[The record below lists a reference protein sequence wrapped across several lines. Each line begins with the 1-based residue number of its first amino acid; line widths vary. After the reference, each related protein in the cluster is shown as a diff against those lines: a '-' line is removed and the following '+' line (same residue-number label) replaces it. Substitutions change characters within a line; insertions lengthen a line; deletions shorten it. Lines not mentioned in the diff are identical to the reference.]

1 MFPSVDQ
8 VGKCTVFNINGKSG
22 VKMTQLLENTVNY
35 WPLVAQ
41 VLSVP
46 QTKADYQRTVT
57 LLDELVDIVGD
68 DESHSLTSLMDT
80 LSLLVESYENEHY
93 PITDVSAK
101 EVLQSIMQ
109 EHGLQE
115 SDFPEIGD
123 QHQVLGILNGE
134 QELNSQQICALS
146 KRFHVSHLVLS

>member
-1 MFPSVDQ
+1 MI
-8 VGKCTVFNINGKSG
+8 KTNGKSG
-22 VKMTQLLENTVNY
+22 VKMTQLLENTVNS
-35 WPLVAQ
+35 WPRVAQ
-41 VLSVP
+41 VLSIP

-68 DESHSLTSLMDT
+68 DESHSLISLMDT

-93 PITDVSAK
+93 PMTEVSAQ

-123 QHQVLGILNGE
+123 QQKVLGILKGE
-134 QELNSQQICALS
+134 QQLNTQQIRALS
-146 KRFHVSHLVLS
+146 TRFQVSEMVFS

>member
-1 MFPSVDQ
+1 MS
-8 VGKCTVFNINGKSG
+8 
-22 VKMTQLLENTVNY
+22 QLLENTINY
-35 WPLVAQ
+35 WPIVAQ

-57 LLDELVDIVGD
+57 LLDELVDLVGD

-123 QHQVLGILNGE
+123 QQKVLGILNGE
-134 QELNSQQICALS
+134 QQLNTQQIRALS
-146 KRFHVSHLVLS
+146 ERFHVSQMVFS

>member
-1 MFPSVDQ
+1 
-8 VGKCTVFNINGKSG
+8 
-22 VKMTQLLENTVNY
+22 
-35 WPLVAQ
+35 
-41 VLSVP
+41 
-46 QTKADYQRTVT
+46 VT

-68 DESHSLTSLMDT
+68 DESHSLISLMDT

-93 PITDVSAK
+93 PMTEVSAQ

-123 QHQVLGILNGE
+123 QQKVLGILKGE
-134 QELNSQQICALS
+134 QQLNTQQIRALS
-146 KRFHVSHLVLS
+146 TRFQVSEMVFS

>member
-1 MFPSVDQ
+1 
-8 VGKCTVFNINGKSG
+8 
-22 VKMTQLLENTVNY
+22 
-35 WPLVAQ
+35 VAE
-41 VLSVP
+41 VLSIP

-68 DESHSLTSLMDT
+68 DESHSLISLMDT

-93 PITDVSAK
+93 PMTDVSAQD
-101 EVLQSIMQ
+101 VLQSIMQ

-123 QHQVLGILNGE
+123 QQKVLGILKGE
-134 QELNSQQICALS
+134 QQLNTQQIRALS
-146 KRFHVSHLVLS
+146 TRFKVSEMVFS